1 MPRCCNENKSLRLVS
16 SDQQHNTENILL
28 TRPRPFSIGGEE
40 QLDTEEETPVVV
52 VERSHRRVRCDLSPV
67 PTNTNSSYIK
77 LIGIK
82 VKNNCVKLSKLKF
95 VLVIKQKDSF
105 VQSNKKS
112 NLITVSQDKSTRQEI
127 QAKHGSG
134 SSGHRDRDK
143 ETKKRAAI
151 GNAVRGLFPSGH
163 NRQDRYNDVR
173 IKITLFTLSLHT
185 SLSSKLKTIT
195 WWIQVI

>member
-28 TRPRPFSIGGEE
+28 ARPRPFSIGGEE

-67 PTNTNSSYIK
+67 PTNTNSGYIK

-82 VKNNCVKLSKLKF
+82 VKHLLNWVSCGIFLGKKKTDIFEQL
-95 VLVIKQKDSF
+95 
-105 VQSNKKS
+105 NKKS
-112 NLITVSQDKSTRQEI
+112 NLISISQDKSTRQDI

-143 ETKKRAAI
+143 EAKKRAAI

-185 SLSSKLKTIT
+185 SLSSKKKIR
-195 WWIQVI
+195 

>member
-1 MPRCCNENKSLRLVS
+1 MS

-82 VKNNCVKLSKLKF
+82 VKYAFFS
-95 VLVIKQKDSF
+95 
-105 VQSNKKS
+105 
-112 NLITVSQDKSTRQEI
+112 
-127 QAKHGSG
+127 
-134 SSGHRDRDK
+134 
-143 ETKKRAAI
+143 ETKKK
-151 GNAVRGLFPSGH
+151 
-163 NRQDRYNDVR
+163 NRFV
-173 IKITLFTLSLHT
+173 
-185 SLSSKLKTIT
+185 
-195 WWIQVI
+195 